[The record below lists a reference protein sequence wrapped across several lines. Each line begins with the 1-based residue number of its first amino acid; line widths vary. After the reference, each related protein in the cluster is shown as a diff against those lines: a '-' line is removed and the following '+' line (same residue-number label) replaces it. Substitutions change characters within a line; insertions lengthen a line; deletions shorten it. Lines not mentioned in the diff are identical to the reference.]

1 MSAELKTDSA
11 PQSAEAKQDIH
22 DFDVAVGARLRERR
36 LQMGL
41 TQEKLGTMLG
51 LTFQQVQKYER
62 GVNRIAASRLFDI
75 AKLLEVPLTYFYA
88 GMTAGQGFAET
99 GQEPL
104 EGRIAASSDKNYEE
118 TNELLLAYYNIK
130 DQEKRRRILDLI
142 HAMSEKD

>member
-1 MSAELKTDSA
+1 MSAELKTDNE

-22 DFDVAVGARLRERR
+22 DFDVAVGARLRQRR

-88 GMTAGQGFAET
+88 DMPTGLGFAET

-104 EGRIAASSDKNYEE
+104 EGGAAATSDKNHVE
-118 TNELLLAYYNIK
+118 TSELLNAYYNIK